1 MIITNDLFI
10 GKMLRRYKR
19 FLVDVELP
27 NGKTVIAHSTNTGS
41 MTSCWEPGDPALI
54 KYVDDPN
61 RKLKYTL
68 LACKRGPTW
77 VGVDT
82 ASPHKLVLELLQ
94 SGKCF
99 GLNGIKD
106 LRSEVK
112 YGSESS
118 RIDIWGKIQA
128 QEIFIEIKNTT
139 LKRGL
144 WVSFPDAVT
153 ERGTKHLRELQ
164 LMIKKGH
171 RAALVFLVQRN
182 DVNYFDVARDI
193 DPIYAKELN
202 KAIKKGLEIYP
213 IRVQLKVLKR
223 KGQTIL
229 KWIPDKLLCIKTM
242 TPSKE

>member
-1 MIITNDLFI
+1 MIITKDLLI
-10 GKMLRRYKR
+10 GKILKRYKR
-19 FLVDVELP
+19 FLVDIELS

-41 MTSCWEPGDPALI
+41 MTSCWLPGDPALI

-68 LACKRGPTW
+68 LACKRGSTW

-82 ASPHKLVLELLQ
+82 ASPHKLVFELLQ

-99 GLNGIKD
+99 GLNDIKD

-112 YGSESS
+112 YGSEAS
-118 RIDIWGKIQA
+118 RIDIWGKHKGK
-128 QEIFIEIKNTT
+128 EIYIEIKNTT
-139 LKRGL
+139 LKRGS

-164 LMIKKGH
+164 KMIKKGH
-171 RAALVFLVQRN
+171 RAALVFLIQRN
-182 DVNYFDVARDI
+182 DVEYFDVAKDI
-193 DPIYAKELN
+193 DPIYAKELS
-202 KAIKKGLEIYP
+202 KAIRCGLEVYP
-213 IRVQLKVLKR
+213 LRVELKVSLK

-229 KWIPDKLLCIKTM
+229 KWIPEFLLPLKIMKT
-242 TPSKE
+242 SEA